1 MNGLRKVDQA
11 SGMAVQT
18 VEADEDSAG
27 QRLDNFLVRTGE
39 VRVNSRRVD
48 VTYRIA
54 AGDRIR
60 IPPVRTAAPPGPRPA
75 ASRPLLSPAVLFEDD
90 HLLALDKPAGMAVH
104 GGSGVSRGVIE
115 Q

>member
-27 QRLDNFLVRTGE
+27 QRLDNFLVRTLKGVPRSHLYRMVRTGE

-90 HLLALDKPAGMAVH
+90 HLL
-104 GGSGVSRGVIE
+104 
-115 Q
+115 